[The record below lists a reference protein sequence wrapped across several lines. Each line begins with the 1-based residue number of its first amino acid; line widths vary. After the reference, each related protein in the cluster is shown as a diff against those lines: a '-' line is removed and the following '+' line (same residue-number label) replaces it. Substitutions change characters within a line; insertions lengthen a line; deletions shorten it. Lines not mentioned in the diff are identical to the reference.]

1 MSRTK
6 RTRTSAVLTAA
17 LVTATSVGCSSGHTS
32 NTADK
37 AGGSNAPTVLRLGSN
52 DGIDQPDSPTV
63 QYFASQVAKLSGG
76 RLRIKVIYAAAGNQV
91 PDTEAQIIR
100 MVRDG
105 KLDLGWIGARA
116 WDGFGVNSFRAL
128 QAPFLI
134 TSYALLDR
142 VSTSPLAAQMLAGL
156 KNQEAVGLALVPDLL
171 RHPFAW
177 RRPLVTL
184 ADFRGARINDIP
196 SRTTDALLRALGATP
211 VHVSGAA
218 IGGVRAHHGLD
229 GEELS
234 FPIAPSGSTATGN
247 LTFFG
252 KALTLFIGRTVFETL
267 TNEQRT
273 VLRTAARRT
282 LEHVV
287 ASAPSENALA
297 RQFCPGGLIVLA
309 SKRDIAQLARAA
321 RPVYAE
327 LERDPQ
333 TRTYIAQ
340 IRRLSASVPP
350 PPPLVVPKGCSPR
363 QRSGAAASQPRSPSI
378 LNGTYRWVLTEAAA
392 HAFGPPAANPG
403 NVYPQVNTEVL
414 NDGKWELSWAGGTPG
429 SGTYNVV
436 GNRVSFYDPRYGT
449 TNTFT
454 FTRDPDGT
462 LHLRAAQPMDR
473 GDEFILIGG
482 GPWRRVGAARQ
493 IP

>member
-6 RTRTSAVLTAA
+6 RTSTSAVLTAV
-17 LVTATSVGCSSGHTS
+17 LVAATSAGCSSGHTS
-32 NTADK
+32 NAADK

-52 DGIDQPDSPTV
+52 DGIEQPDSPTV

-76 RLRIKVIYAAAGNQV
+76 RLRIKVTFEAAGIQV
-91 PDTEAQIIR
+91 PDTEARIIR
-100 MVRDG
+100 MVRDR
-105 KLDLGWIGARA
+105 KLDLGWVGARA
-116 WDGFGVNSFRAL
+116 WDGFGVDSFRAL

-142 VSTSPLAAQMLAGL
+142 VSTSPLAAQMLEGL
-156 KNQEAVGLALVPDLL
+156 KSQDVVGLALVPDLL

-211 VHVSGAA
+211 VHVSRAA
-218 IGGVRAHHGLD
+218 IGGVRAHHRLD
-229 GEELS
+229 AEELS
-234 FPIAPSGSTATGN
+234 FIGPSGSIATGN
-247 LTFFG
+247 ITFFG
-252 KALTLFIGRTVFETL
+252 KALTLFIGRRVFGTL
-267 TNEQRT
+267 TNEQRA
-273 VLRTAARRT
+273 VLRAAAGRT
-282 LEHVV
+282 LQHVV
-287 ASAPSENALA
+287 ASPPSENALA
-297 RQFCPGGLIVLA
+297 RQFCAGGRIVLA
-309 SKRDIAQLARAA
+309 TKRDIAQLARAT
-321 RPVYAE
+321 RPLYAE

-333 TRTYIAQ
+333 TRAYIAQ
-340 IRRLSASVPP
+340 IRRLSASAPP
-350 PPPLVVPKGCSPR
+350 PPALVVPKGCSPR
-363 QRSGAAASQPRSPSI
+363 ERSGAAASQPGSPSI

-392 HAFGPPAANPG
+392 HAFGSPATNPG

-429 SGTYNVV
+429 IGTYKVV

-462 LHLRAAQPMDR
+462 LHLRAVQPMDR